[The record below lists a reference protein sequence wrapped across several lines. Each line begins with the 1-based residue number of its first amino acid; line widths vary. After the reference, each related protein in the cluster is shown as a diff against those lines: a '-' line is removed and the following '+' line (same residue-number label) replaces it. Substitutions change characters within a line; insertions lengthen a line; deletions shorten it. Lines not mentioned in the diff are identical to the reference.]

1 MKPTDGTRGTA
12 IRMDGITTML
22 LRGLFNVKMLSYDE
36 AGRWAERFGNKARV
50 EGVTIDLDNRLLPL
64 FFKGSIVANKY
75 EIYERQIIQKN
86 LPAHEP
92 VIELGASI
100 GVVSCTVN
108 RRLVSPDQHVVVE
121 ANPELIP
128 TLKKNRDMNRCQFA
142 IVEAAIGYGN
152 DSIPFFSNGMSLAGS
167 IYGEGQPMEVA
178 AKTLQSIAEDAGF
191 RHFTL
196 ISDIEGSEI
205 GLLEHE
211 MDFIREHV
219 GLILMETHDETPYGD
234 DGVTLVLEKLAAN
247 GFEMIESIRSNYCFR
262 NRNSL
267 KQENEQKEEQSLL

>member
-1 MKPTDGTRGTA
+1 MKLTDVMRTTATRTDKIA
-12 IRMDGITTML
+12 SLL
-22 LRGLFNVKMLSYDE
+22 LRGMFKAKMLSYE
-36 AGRWAERFGNKARV
+36 ETGRWAERFGNRARID
-50 EGVTIDLDNRLLPL
+50 GVTIHLDNHLLPL
-64 FFKGSIVANKY
+64 HFKGTIVADLY
-75 EIYERQIIQKN
+75 EKYERQIIQKY
-86 LPAHEP
+86 LPKDEP

-108 RRLVSPDQHVVVE
+108 RRLTSPDQHVVVE
-121 ANPELIP
+121 ASPELIP
-128 TLKKNRDMNRCQFA
+128 TLKRNRDLNHCQFA

-152 DSIPFFSNGMSLAGS
+152 ASITFFSNGMSLAGS
-167 IYGEGQPMEVA
+167 IYGAGQTVEVP
-178 AKTLQSIAEDAGF
+178 AKTLQAIAEEAGF

-211 MDFIREHV
+211 MDFIRGHV

-247 GFEMIESIRSNYCFR
+247 GFEMIESIRNNYCFR
-262 NRNSL
+262 NKTSL
-267 KQENEQKEEQSLL
+267 HETAVQEKDS

>member
-1 MKPTDGTRGTA
+1 MKLTDVMRATATRT
-12 IRMDGITTML
+12 DGITTLL

-36 AGRWAERFGNKARV
+36 AGRWAERFGNRARV
-50 EGVTIDLDNRLLPL
+50 DGVTIHLDNRLLPL
-64 FFKGSIVANKY
+64 FFKGSIIANKY
-75 EIYERQIIQKN
+75 EIYERQIIQNN
-86 LPAHEP
+86 LPDHEP

-108 RRLVSPDQHVVVE
+108 RRLAAPAQHVVVE

-167 IYGEGQPMEVA
+167 IYGKGQTMEVP
-178 AKTLQSIAEDAGF
+178 AKTLQAIAEDAGF

-211 MDFIREHV
+211 MDFVREHV
-219 GLILMETHDETPYGD
+219 GLILMETHDETPYGE
-234 DGVTLVLEKLAAN
+234 DGVKLVLEKLAAN
-247 GFEMIESIRSNYCFR
+247 GFEMVDSIRNNYCFR
-262 NRNSL
+262 NKTSL
-267 KQENEQKEEQSLL
+267 QEEER